1 MSALPV
7 RQILTAHGRGNL
19 GGAGTPAFVSNLKP
33 SNISNL
39 RTALRAGSV
48 NIRFAIE
55 GDSVIRGVD
64 GANAGNTAQYT
75 TDSIHER
82 LAGFLN
88 ADGIFPASAMSH
100 YGVSGST
107 LADFL
112 GRTNRVTVSGG
123 TVLGSNK
130 YLGGTEFRFPGVASN
145 ATFTVDAVDTMRVI
159 WGDQGATGRTMS
171 YKIDGGSAVN
181 LVTSGVSQI
190 ARTAAISLG
199 SVGTHTISFDWVSGG
214 TTLLCGVEFYNSTR
228 TEITI
233 HNIAISGG
241 VSANFIDNTG
251 APGQG
256 RPQEES
262 NFPFKCVAS
271 EVGSVN
277 DGRTSVSVS
286 TFKTNMETRLLAA
299 RANGA
304 DFIYITQPWDN
315 GTGTGNVANQQ
326 QYRDAGY
333 QLAAQYDF
341 PVIDLAGMTGG
352 SYAASVA
359 SGYQAAGD
367 NVHLTTAGKILLAR
381 KLEDVI
387 RYAR

>member
-1 MSALPV
+1 MG
-7 RQILTAHGRGNL
+7 TRGGFGSGGVL
-19 GGAGTPAFVSNLKP
+19 GKAGISFVSNLKP

-39 RTALRAGSV
+39 RAALRAGSS

-88 ADGIFPASAMSH
+88 TDSIYASSAMSE
-100 YGVSGST
+100 YGISGST
-107 LADFL
+107 LADYL
-112 GRTNRVTVSGG
+112 SRTNRVTTSGS
-123 TVLGSNK
+123 VVIGSNK
-130 YLGGTEFRFPGVASN
+130 YLGGVEYRFTAAGNV
-145 ATFTVDAVDTMRVI
+145 TFTVDAVDTMRII
-159 WGDQGATGRTMS
+159 WGDQVTTGRTFS
-171 YKIDGGSAVN
+171 YKVDGGSATN
-181 LVTSGVSQI
+181 LTTSGTSQI
-190 ARTAAISLG
+190 ARTAPISLG
-199 SVGTHTISFDWVSGG
+199 SVGTHTISCDWVAG
-214 TTLLCGVEFYNSTR
+214 TALLCGIEFYNSTR
-228 TEITI
+228 TEVTI

-262 NFPFKCVAS
+262 NFPFKVVAS
-271 EVGSVN
+271 EMGSVN
-277 DGRTSVSVS
+277 DARTSVSVA
-286 TFKTNMETRLLAA
+286 TFQSNMQTRVTNA

-326 QYRDAGY
+326 QYRDAGIA
-333 QLAAQYDF
+333 LAASMDF
-341 PVIDLAGMTGG
+341 PVIDLAAMTGG

-359 SGYQAAGD
+359 NGYQAAGD

-381 KLEDVI
+381 KLEDII

>member
-1 MSALPV
+1 MSRITRKMLIPAIV
-7 RQILTAHGRGNL
+7 GK
-19 GGAGTPAFVSNLKP
+19 AGIPFVSNLKA

-39 RTALRAGSV
+39 RAALRAGSA

-88 ADGIFPASAMSH
+88 ADGIYPAGGMSE

-107 LADFL
+107 LADYL

-145 ATFTVDAVDTMRVI
+145 ATFSVSSVDTMRVI
-159 WGDQGATGRTMS
+159 WGDQVATGRTMS
-171 YKIDGGSAVN
+171 YRIDGGTAVN
-181 LVTSGVSQI
+181 IVTSGVSQI

-199 SVGTHTISFDWVSGG
+199 SVGSHTISFDWVSGG
-214 TTLLCGVEFYNSTR
+214 TTLLCGVEFYDSTR
-228 TEITI
+228 VQVSIE
-233 HNIAISGG
+233 NIAISGG
-241 VSANFIDNTG
+241 VSANFIDNAG
-251 APGQG
+251 SPGQG
-256 RPQEES
+256 RPQQES
-262 NFPFKCVAS
+262 NFPFHCVAS
-271 EVGSVN
+271 EMGSVN
-277 DGRTSVSVS
+277 DARTSVSVA
-286 TFKTNMETRLLAA
+286 TFKSNMQTRVTNA
-299 RANGA
+299 RANGS

-326 QYRDAGY
+326 QYRDAGM
-333 QLAAQYDF
+333 QLAASMDF
-341 PVIDLAGMTGG
+341 PVVDLAAMTGG

-359 SGYQAAGD
+359 NGYQSVGD

-381 KLEDVI
+381 KLEDII
-387 RYAR
+387 RYVR